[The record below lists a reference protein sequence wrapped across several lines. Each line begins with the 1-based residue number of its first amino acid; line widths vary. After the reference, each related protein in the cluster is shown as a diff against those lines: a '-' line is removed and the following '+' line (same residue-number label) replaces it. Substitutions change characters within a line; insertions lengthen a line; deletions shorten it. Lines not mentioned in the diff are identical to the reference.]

1 MNYKIRITEDNQAIV
16 KRIADENGM
25 NPSDFEFMLTKK
37 FYIIRENKF
46 YVGNVGYEENIFLDY
61 YELTT
66 EQFIE
71 MFDKKE
77 TEWQPQ
83 RGDKVLVWDD
93 NNYCERIFLA
103 EIKKSKYPIVT
114 VHHHYEK
121 DFLNDDVFSVVCFK
135 YMKPLQA
142 EQPIETDFKS
152 KVIELIE
159 KRIAICIESI
169 DEYKKLNS
177 FSACEIWRNCKHEN
191 QLLLKQIKEL

>member
-1 MNYKIRITEDNQAIV
+1 MNYKIRITAENQAIV

-25 NPSDFEFMLTKK
+25 NPNDFHINIMQ
-37 FYIIRENKF
+37 FYYIKDGILP
-46 YVGNVGYEENIFLDY
+46 NITINDNYLDFK
-61 YELTT
+61 ELTT

-77 TEWQPQ
+77 TEWQPK

-103 EIKKSKYPIVT
+103 EIKKSEYPIVT
-114 VHHHYEK
+114 VHHHYEI

-142 EQPIETDFKS
+142 EQPIETDFKT
-152 KVIELIE
+152 KVIELVE

-169 DEYKKLNS
+169 EEYKKLNS

>member
-1 MNYKIRITEDNQAIV
+1 MNYKIRITPENQAIV

-25 NPSDFEFMLTKK
+25 NPNDFNINLLQ
-37 FYIIRENKF
+37 FYYIKDGILP
-46 YVGNVGYEENIFLDY
+46 NITINDNYLDFK
-61 YELTT
+61 ELTT

-77 TEWQPQ
+77 TEWQPK

-103 EIKKSKYPIVT
+103 EIKKSEYPIVT
-114 VHHHYEK
+114 VHHHYEI

-135 YMKPLQA
+135 HMKPLPI
-142 EQPIETDFKS
+142 EQPKETDFKT

-159 KRIAICIESI
+159 KEHQKSLQLMDDAIYSKNYLDAHAYIFKSNV
-169 DEYKKLNS
+169 YKD
-177 FSACEIWRNCKHEN
+177 
-191 QLLLKQIKEL
+191 LLKRIKQL